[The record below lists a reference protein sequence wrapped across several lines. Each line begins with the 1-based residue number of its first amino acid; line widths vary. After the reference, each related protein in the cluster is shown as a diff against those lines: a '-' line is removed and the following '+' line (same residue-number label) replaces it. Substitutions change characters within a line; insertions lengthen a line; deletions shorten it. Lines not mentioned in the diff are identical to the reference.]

1 MKQTAKTITLLF
13 ALLIGVTDGGAQ
25 TALDAFE
32 QGNAFYREGKFEEA
46 AETYESILRQG
57 WGSPELYFNLGNA
70 YYRLGRTARAIL
82 SYERALQLAP
92 NNPDIKHNLA
102 LANLRT
108 VDRIEALPEL
118 FFIQWLRSLS
128 AFLPLRVTVRIF
140 IACWILL
147 FGSLAVFYIFSH
159 DRLLRL
165 MRVLAFVL
173 ALTLLPVASLLT
185 AQYLEAQSRN
195 DAIITASVVTA
206 KTSPDEQSV
215 DAFVIH
221 EGLKVSIGDTVGEWV
236 RITLADGK
244 VGWIRSGE
252 YERI

>member
-1 MKQTAKTITLLF
+1 MKLTSRMIPVLLS
-13 ALLIGVTDGGAQ
+13 LLMGVTEGGAQ
-25 TALDAFE
+25 IPLVAFE
-32 QGNAFYREGKFEEA
+32 QGNALYREGKFEEA
-46 AETYESILRQG
+46 VEAYESILRQG

-82 SYERALQLAP
+82 SYERALRLAP
-92 NNPDIKHNLA
+92 NDQDIKHNLA

-118 FFIQWLRSLS
+118 FFVQWLRSLS
-128 AFLPLRVTVRIF
+128 AFLPLHVTVQIF
-140 IACWILL
+140 VVCWALL
-147 FGSLAVFYIFSH
+147 FGSLAVFYFVSH
-159 DRLLRL
+159 DGLLRF
-165 MRVLAFVL
+165 MRVLALVSAL
-173 ALTLLPVASLLT
+173 ALIPVAGLLT

-195 DAIITASVVTA
+195 DAIITAGVVTA

-221 EGLKVSIGDTVGEWV
+221 EGLKVSLGDMVGEWV

-244 VGWIRSGE
+244 VGWIRIGE
-252 YERI
+252 CERI